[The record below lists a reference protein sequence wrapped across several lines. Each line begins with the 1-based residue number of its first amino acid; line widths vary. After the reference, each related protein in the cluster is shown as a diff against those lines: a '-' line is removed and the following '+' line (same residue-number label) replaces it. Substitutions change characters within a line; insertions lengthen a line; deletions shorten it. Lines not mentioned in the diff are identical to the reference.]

1 MCSLSNTVK
10 PNVLTTPWHIHSV
23 QVSSTSG
30 VKLSSLPLTW
40 PHAVPLTSVCFA
52 TYSPISLV
60 SHLLGTNQPTLSE
73 IQWFPA
79 ILDFQCENKDHSRQ
93 SGMAGHPV
101 CDRLCIP
108 IVRIFNCSTNAFYNL
123 ITNWQHTWRGCSPTV
138 CGRPVEKPSF
148 MFCSLLFKFVSVQE
162 RPLFL
167 SHSV

>member
-1 MCSLSNTVK
+1 MSWLPLGMSTLFRCLAC
-10 PNVLTTPWHIHSV
+10 
-23 QVSSTSG
+23 QVY
-30 VKLSSLPLTW
+30 KLSSLPLTW

-60 SHLLGTNQPTLSE
+60 SHLLGTNQRTLSE
-73 IQWFPA
+73 IQWFPE
-79 ILDFQCENKDHSRQ
+79 ILDFQCENKDHSRP

-123 ITNWQHTWRGCSPTV
+123 ITNWQHTWRGCSSTV

-148 MFCSLLFKFVSVQE
+148 MFCSLLIKFVSIQE